1 MTGVHVRVGVGVEQ
15 YALPVEHVREVVEVG
30 DVTPVPGTADGVI
43 GLRNLGGEIV
53 PALDL
58 AQVLH
63 VANDGSP
70 RRLVVVEHRGRRT
83 ALAVNEVIDVGPI
96 AGELET
102 HESPHLRAS
111 AVVDGEM
118 VGVLDLDV
126 VLADASEQDAQ

>member
-1 MTGVHVRVGVGVEQ
+1 MAGVHVRVGVGGEQ

-30 DVTPVPGTADGVI
+30 DVTPVPGAADGVI
-43 GLRNLGGEIV
+43 GLRNLSGEIV
-53 PALDL
+53 SAVDL
-58 AQVLH
+58 ARVLH

-70 RRLVVVEHRGRRT
+70 KRLVVVERRGRRT

-96 AGELET
+96 AGNLET
-102 HESPHLRAS
+102 HESPQLLAS

-126 VLADASEQDAQ
+126 VLADTGERGAR